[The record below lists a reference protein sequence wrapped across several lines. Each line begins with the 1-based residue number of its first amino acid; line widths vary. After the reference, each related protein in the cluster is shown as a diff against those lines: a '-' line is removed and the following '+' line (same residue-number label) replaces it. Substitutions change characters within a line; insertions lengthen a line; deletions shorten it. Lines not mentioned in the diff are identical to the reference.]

1 MRIIRIVFVILSICL
16 LLLLGWIIINTY
28 VSIKYEIE
36 PFGFDCAPAMVA
48 NDFALRFISC
58 LKFFCGYIAVT
69 VVLMLVL
76 PLKKRKKDSE
86 QMDK

>member
-1 MRIIRIVFVILSICL
+1 
-16 LLLLGWIIINTY
+16 
-28 VSIKYEIE
+28 
-36 PFGFDCAPAMVA
+36 MVA